1 VDLSDGV
8 RAKVGILRNIEACI
22 LHHSLALVEINVHP
36 AIAGFEQ
43 EIASDQ
49 IFSLGETDR
58 NKRLIS
64 CTVVALLL

>member
-1 VDLSDGV
+1 MDLSDGV
-8 RAKVGILRNIEACI
+8 RAEVGILRNIEASI

-36 AIAGFEQ
+36 AVAGFQQ

-49 IFSLGETDR
+49 VLSLGETDR

-64 CTVVALLL
+64 CTVIALLL